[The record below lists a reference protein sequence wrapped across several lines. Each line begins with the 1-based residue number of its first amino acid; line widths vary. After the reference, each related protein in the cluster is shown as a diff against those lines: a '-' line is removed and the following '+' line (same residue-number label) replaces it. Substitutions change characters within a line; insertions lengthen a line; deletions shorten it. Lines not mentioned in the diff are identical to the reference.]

1 MQLLLSFLAALFT
14 ILPFALM
21 GMAISTG
28 VPFGRRT
35 PSTAHT
41 FSFSTAGA
49 GLTPI
54 AQTTALVGAM
64 HTTGNAVADTPY
76 RIWDAIDADT
86 RFGAGSG
93 LALMCRA
100 FFKQCAKQGAIG
112 PILYAAGLTP
122 PGAGTAHAQT
132 STFGGAATAGGT
144 GIVRIAGVPIQFAV
158 TSGDAAATVATAFKA
173 ACDAKVAELPVTSGV
188 VGAVVTHTHLT
199 KGEVGADVKYE
210 LVQLPAGLTFASAV
224 FAAGAG
230 VTDPTAALT
239 ALRAFKIHGVAIEN
253 RKAADVT
260 ILKADAALAWGPF
273 SKAWRHYY
281 IGDASTLATADTL
294 ATGSNDYAVIVVQ
307 WEASPTLGGQLA
319 AAAVAKFYSTDRPNA
334 NFNGQEIVGVP
345 PADAAV
351 YTTAELETALA
362 AGTIPILPNAAKDAG
377 VIVRAVTTKATTAG
391 ARDDGA
397 YDLCASRTAA
407 AIAEQCDITWQRDFT
422 GLEAVFVSDP
432 DDPDNTLDKATDM
445 VKSVH
450 RKYAAL
456 RPPVLRNVDEFIEQ
470 IRVEET
476 PGVVGGLDFDNP
488 FRVAGPINTAD
499 FRHRSYL

>member
-1 MQLLLSFLAALFT
+1 MSLLITILAALFT
-14 ILPFALM
+14 VLPFALV

-54 AQTTALVGAM
+54 AQTVALVGAM
-64 HTTGNAVADTPY
+64 NTTGNAIADTPY

-86 RFGAGSG
+86 RFGKSSG

-112 PILYAAGLTP
+112 PILYAVGLTP
-122 PGAGTAHAQT
+122 PGGGTAHVQTITVAGTAT
-132 STFGGAATAGGT
+132 EGGT
-144 GIVRIAGVPIQFAV
+144 GIVRIAGVPVQFGIS
-158 TSGDAAATVATAFKA
+158 SGDTAATAAAALKA
-173 ACDAKVAELPVTSGV
+173 ALDAKVADLPVTAGV
-188 VGAVVTHTHLT
+188 VGAVVTTTHPT
-199 KGEVGADVKYE
+199 RGEVGADVKFE
-210 LVQLPAGLTFASAV
+210 TLQLPAGLTIAYAV

-239 ALRAFKIHGVAIEN
+239 ALRAFKVHGVAIEN

-260 ILKADAALAWGPF
+260 ILKADAVQAWGPF

-281 IGDASTLATADTL
+281 IGDCSTLATANAL
-294 ATGSNDYAVIVVQ
+294 ATASNDFAVVVVP

-345 PADAAV
+345 PVDSAV

-362 AGTIPILPNAAKDAG
+362 SGTSPIMPNAAKDAG
-377 VIVRAVTTKATTAG
+377 VIVRAVTTKATTGG

-407 AIAEQCDITWQRDFT
+407 AIAEQCDLTWQRDFT
-422 GLEAVFVSDP
+422 GLEAVFISDP

-456 RPPVLRNVDEFIEQ
+456 KPPVLRNVDEFIEQ